1 MAVDG
6 TYHITINTP
15 MGPQKATLILET
27 KDGTLSG
34 SLDSAMGLAKFA
46 GGTVNGNEATWESK
60 LKTPIGMMK
69 FENTAVVDGT
79 RYRVRQRPQWV
90 HGNSM
95 VRGRAQVP
103 VLRWYLKKIR
113 AGRKRAKGSPTGID
127 VHHHMLPPDYV
138 KALAT
143 VFAAL
148 GCALPQWSVEKALR
162 LMDENLI
169 QASVTSIS
177 APGASFGDAKF
188 GRALAR
194 QCNECAAKL
203 ISNHPL
209 RFGAFATV
217 PLPDVEGTLAEI
229 AYALDTL
236 KFDGVELLTNYK
248 GKYLGDTAFEEVHQE
263 LNRRKAVVHVHPGTV
278 PLNPLAPVS
287 DFLMEAPFDTTR
299 TITSLICNGVLER
312 YPDISFIFS
321 HGGGTMPFLAT
332 RIGVGSG
339 FMWPG
344 MQEKAPKGFFYYA
357 LTTRS

>member
-1 MAVDG
+1 
-6 TYHITINTP
+6 
-15 MGPQKATLILET
+15 
-27 KDGTLSG
+27 
-34 SLDSAMGLAKFA
+34 
-46 GGTVNGNEATWESK
+46 
-60 LKTPIGMMK
+60 
-69 FENTAVVDGT
+69 
-79 RYRVRQRPQWV
+79 
-90 HGNSM
+90 
-95 VRGRAQVP
+95 
-103 VLRWYLKKIR
+103 
-113 AGRKRAKGSPTGID
+113 
-127 VHHHMLPPDYV
+127 MLTPDYV
-138 KALAT
+138 KALGT
-143 VFAAL
+143 VFDAAL
-148 GCALPQWSVEKALR
+148 GYALPQWSVEKALR

-194 QCNECAAKL
+194 QCNESAAKL
-203 ISNHPL
+203 ISDHPL

-248 GKYLGDTAFEEVHQE
+248 GKYLGDTAFEEVHKE

-278 PLNPLAPVS
+278 PLNPFAPVS

-344 MQEKAPKGFFYYA
+344 MQEKAPKGFFYYLSHMYFDIA
-357 LTTRS
+357 LSASPYALPSLRVAADTSHILYGSDYPFAPDSGIKMNTEGFATGGLFTAEEKKAVDANNALALFPRLKLRIEAGS